1 MKKLAIF
8 VTALMMALSM
18 CACACDNTAPATDPS
33 TNNGTGNTM
42 MPTETMTIPV
52 PSTNIPDPSVD
63 DTMPGGITGGTDAT
77 GNQSRSGL
85 NNNMMG

>member
-8 VTALMMALSM
+8 VTAFILALSLY
-18 CACACDNTAPATDPS
+18 ACACDNTAPATDPS
-33 TNNGTGNTM
+33 TSNTM

-77 GNQSRSGL
+77 GDHSRSGL

>member
-8 VTALMMALSM
+8 VTALMMALSL

-33 TNNGTGNTM
+33 TSNTI
-42 MPTETMTIPV
+42 MPTENMTIPV

-63 DTMPGGITGGTDAT
+63 NTMPGGITGGTDAT
-77 GNQSRSGL
+77 DNQSRSGL